1 MLNNIYSYFESFDYK
16 FIDYKSFDYK
26 SIDLCKY
33 FSSISD
39 CLSKNPIQEYNNI
52 TTSKKTDE
60 VEENNFKQLVYSQEL
75 EEFILI

>member
-16 FIDYKSFDYK
+16 SIDYK

-33 FSSISD
+33 FSSICD
-39 CLSKNPIQEYNNI
+39 CLSKNPVQEYKNISI

-60 VEENNFKQLVYSQEL
+60 IEENNFKQLVFSQEL